1 MLDFRKLLL
10 SLEYPLP
17 PFGVLP
23 LFSAKTEGELAATLG
38 INFREGELAATLEIN
53 IREGSWLTQPS
64 PSITPLIE
72 NYSKRKAL
80 PLLRREPEQ

>member
-10 SLEYPLP
+10 SRIPPP

-38 INFREGELAATLEIN
+38 INFREGELADAALTFHYTIN
-53 IREGSWLTQPS
+53 
-64 PSITPLIE
+64 
-72 NYSKRKAL
+72 RKL
-80 PLLRREPEQ
+80 